1 MTREKQQDTYLAL
14 QEIATGLKKLMVD
27 NVEFIDHID
36 DLYQELETLQA
47 KFSLEAG
54 FRRPRE

>member
-54 FRRPRE
+54 FRRRLA